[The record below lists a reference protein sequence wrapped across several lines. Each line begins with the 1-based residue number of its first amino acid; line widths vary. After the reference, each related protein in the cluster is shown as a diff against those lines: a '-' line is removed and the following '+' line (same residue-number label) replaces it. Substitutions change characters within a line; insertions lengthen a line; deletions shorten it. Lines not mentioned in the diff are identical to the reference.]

1 MKNLKNDANKAKTFF
16 FPNGCLNAFWYT
28 AKNKVDLTTDLRA
41 FSRPFELHLI
51 LFDMIRK
58 DSLWFKNC
66 SRMFFRA
73 RRKFLN
79 ILDSQFTRTKQII

>member
-1 MKNLKNDANKAKTFF
+1 MFLPKDS
-16 FPNGCLNAFWYT
+16 

-51 LFDMIRK
+51 LFDVIRK
-58 DSLWFKNC
+58 DSIWSKNC

-73 RRKFLN
+73 KRKFLN
-79 ILDSQFTRTKQII
+79 ILDSQFTRTKQIIQQKHRKMEKSKLLK